1 MTSRTQTASNRL
13 LPCRWKSTILTTT
26 TCSSHHFP
34 AVQIV
39 RPCWISSVVV
49 SLVSYSFAADDHAV
63 KMVNLMGGPPDDPHS
78 KTPVMLLHEL
88 YRDRIVFDTGDPRG
102 LYPDVVFDCV
112 LHIDGRTFTGAGVN
126 KKAAKQAAATAAVT
140 ELRMSG
146 QLSLREREMLAVKAQ
161 KRFINPDR
169 VSWKQQQQ
177 QHEPQ
182 SQQLQFKQ
190 FLRQQQ
196 QSLQQKRQQK
206 EQQQEQQYQQEQ
218 QQYQQQ
224 QQQQQQYQKQ
234 QQQQQQQQQQPKA
247 WEQQQQSLMSSL
259 YRPEQKPGKQPPLPK
274 NSIMHLNDKYRSL
287 PYTVVSG
294 NDSSGWV
301 TMTVLVEGIAY
312 GGQGTTQK
320 QAKLSAAENALRG
333 LGDWTAVDEGVK
345 RMLAATEA
353 LKPPRPAFGRGGGT
367 SRGGTSRG
375 VSSRGGTSRGRGGR
389 GSGRGSG
396 SLRGAAVANAG
407 RWVRGGVVNYKGGN
421 WTSSDKGRGD
431 GAGYNNSSTSS
442 STYKLNAYQTN
453 GGTQDQRTGA
463 TRSAHFQYGDNFG
476 ATSVGHGKPQD
487 QGQSSANYGTG
498 ASAFMSPEVVG
509 YSESAVQPAATYSYT
524 TTVTDSYVTGA
535 YQSGYGEGSY
545 EGAVAAYAAGTQW

>member
-1 MTSRTQTASNRL
+1 
-13 LPCRWKSTILTTT
+13 
-26 TCSSHHFP
+26 
-34 AVQIV
+34 
-39 RPCWISSVVV
+39 
-49 SLVSYSFAADDHAV
+49 
-63 KMVNLMGGPPDDPHS
+63 MVNLMGGPPDDPHS

-102 LYPDVVFDCV
+102 LFPDVTFDCV
-112 LHIDGRTFTGAGVN
+112 LHIDGRTYTGAGVT
-126 KKAAKQAAATAAVT
+126 KKTAKQAAATAAVT
-140 ELRMSG
+140 ELRSSG

-169 VSWKQQQQ
+169 LSWKQQQQ
-177 QHEPQ
+177 QQEDKE
-182 SQQLQFKQ
+182 SQQFQFKK

-196 QSLQQKRQQK
+196 QSLEQKRQQEQREQREQE
-206 EQQQEQQYQQEQ
+206 EQQQLYQQQ
-218 QQYQQQ
+218 QQRQHQKQYQQQ
-224 QQQQQQYQKQ
+224 QQE
-234 QQQQQQQQQQPKA
+234 QPA
-247 WEQQQQSLMSSL
+247 WQQQQQSLMLSP
-259 YRPEQKPGKQPPLPK
+259 YRPEQKPGKQPALPK

-320 QAKLSAAENALRG
+320 LAKLSAAENALRG

-353 LKPPRPAFGRGGGT
+353 LKPPRPAFGRGGGN

-375 VSSRGGTSRGRGGR
+375 GSSRGGMSRGGSSRGGTSRGGSSRGR
-389 GSGRGSG
+389 GSRGGGRAASG
-396 SLRGAAVANAG
+396 SLSGAAVSNAG

-431 GAGYNNSSTSS
+431 GAGYSS
-442 STYKLNAYQTN
+442 SSYKTGNTYQSN

-463 TRSAHFQYGDNFG
+463 TGSATFQYGDSYG
-476 ATSVGHGKPQD
+476 ATSGIGKSPD
-487 QGQSSANYGTG
+487 QSQSSANYGTG
-498 ASAFMSPEVVG
+498 TRAFMSQEVVG
-509 YSESAVQPAATYSYT
+509 YSESAAQPAATYSYT
-524 TTVTDSYVTGA
+524 TTAAQPAATYSYTTTAAQPAATYSYTTTAAQPAATYSYTTTAAGSYVTGA

-545 EGAVAAYAAGTQW
+545 EGAAAAYAAGTPHTTR